1 MASFIY
7 GTSCLF
13 LSQLASHT
21 DKSRPVTRPGSEIRR
36 SRPSM
41 PPVKSPTVS
50 ERPIQVSRQRSNSF
64 NGHESFISSAYSIMR
79 PQDPPISRSSIDFP
93 TGSGNVTPG
102 RLHHVRSHSFSTVDD
117 HAIRQSL
124 GRPDTFKVVIRSNSR
139 RHGRGSRRPSDD
151 KSVGPY
157 MPQIP
162 GVLDTPAPSIP
173 ATSTRSGQFQVSTRG
188 SAAVRS
194 STQEYSLDPRFSK
207 RRDDMSAVETVS
219 SHPSSFFSRHEAIPK
234 PLFQQPDH
242 SDVLV
247 PRPRA
252 LRNSSPRN
260 STSQLAI
267 HIFDNILK
275 RPDDPSIVRFN
286 ASTDEIV
293 AATPSMLIAHITS
306 PSFLDYELLSDFF
319 LTYRV
324 FMIASDLVTFLLAR
338 LRWAVDRVDD
348 FGRIVRVRT
357 FVALRHWILNYFS
370 DDFVPDI
377 ALRVHF
383 CDLVNGL
390 YHDLQKRSDGGAGD
404 LKIVGELKKCWRR
417 TCGLYWS
424 AARDIQNPEDDV
436 FPGGRTE
443 SISLMSESDA
453 PQATVQQEQ
462 EQPATQTIAA
472 KRAHLAKASGKSQ
485 PAQPSLKS
493 VAYSGQYS
501 GRDNETQ
508 LSPTSIQ
515 SLHVISCSIPIKPIY
530 KQEAGATVPL
540 VPHPVP
546 VIVPSSAPTAAPFPG
561 ARPKRPLSFT
571 DALRDSRRF
580 SSAPL
585 EKVDE
590 KDSVG
595 EEIAGGSLV
604 HGSLY
609 QPATP
614 YFEFRSIPTRVGKLA
629 LEGSKQ
635 GNKGGLIS
643 PLRSP
648 NPDDSKKLFNSIRRA
663 FSSNIPPPP
672 GNPNYQT
679 PEAFYAQEGKA
690 SLSNIDLQHLSTASK
705 VQIRIDVLC
714 SWAGERFRLAIED
727 AQVEEDLE
735 RQTAGETSEPKTF
748 AQHLSS
754 LATPAERYPHRSVT
768 VGSRSI
774 VIVDDT
780 NPDLPVMSGALR
792 PPSPEEDVDDIMGV
806 DGRGKKRD
814 RQAAT
819 IAGPAVRAPTT
830 SDEKLSLRKPTRKT
844 VADPISSA
852 SASKTVNEGVYV
864 PTGYKSEQA
873 VNDAEFSNVGP
884 SQNSISNSMIS
895 GISALSSLPRY
906 ASHQSGNNTPKADE
920 TTPIRRP
927 MSKSSD
933 TNPVTSFQHVPA
945 QKLRRRPGGNLK
957 EATKVHDLEQ
967 PKVQRRH
974 SFGSMSTVSKSVKA
988 SMAYQESY
996 AEDGRPIT
1004 PLHGA
1009 DDGKSHRTSATPRRR
1024 KSISLI
1030 QTHSSQPNLRP
1041 SFEAEV
1047 AKLKALPDDDDDGG
1061 IETTLLKLEGRY
1073 EKKSPSVASPT
1084 SPTDDHFS
1092 TLLDL
1097 PPNID
1102 AEDDPVEEEKHR
1114 KHHEHVE
1121 NIHPEHPLLEK
1132 VDVEDFAADTK
1143 SIDNPGKTNE
1153 PEKVPEPALEPPLI
1167 SQKSEDVQTRS
1178 IYRPSYSTSKTGH
1191 KPNKSVAESTASY
1204 SSIPLLQRRQRD
1216 MDRGH
1221 PDKWHPED
1229 VPSVEALLAHAES
1242 INSSVEQLV
1251 EPKTPKRATAEGGPR
1266 RRLMEPITS
1275 FLLDD
1280 TQELSDDDIIA
1291 GPTDEDNEDGGSF
1304 FDDVPDSPHRKPET
1318 SIQALRRPDPAP
1330 ESIQKVLSSIIQ
1342 PPTPIQPTSFHQGLP
1357 TPAVSPTIASPLE
1370 KLQLLKPSQ
1379 IDRHL
1384 SPTPPQQRSAP
1395 ESMVFE
1401 KGQLTPRQSITPPH
1415 LPFILAYDADIV
1427 AQHFTLVEK
1436 DALDELDW
1444 RELIDIRWNQT
1455 PASVPD
1461 WVSYLRSADAWGAGL
1476 IIARFNLMVK
1486 WVLSEILLTETASER
1501 ARTILHFIRIA
1512 AASRRMRNFATMY
1525 QVTVALLSVDCAR
1538 LKRTWSLVPSAEV
1551 DALRDLE
1558 RIVQPLRNFHNL
1570 RVEMETG
1577 PADAGC
1583 IPFIGI
1589 YTRDLVYN
1597 AQKPPFI
1604 TVPPLN
1610 EFEPLVNFER
1620 HHTAA
1625 TIVKT
1630 LLRLLEQ
1637 SSFYKFKKEPELL
1650 SRCLWIAALD
1660 EADIQARCAK
1670 MD

>member
-1 MASFIY
+1 MSALDIPSGHASSFY
-7 GTSCLF
+7 
-13 LSQLASHT
+13 
-21 DKSRPVTRPGSEIRR
+21 
-36 SRPSM
+36 
-41 PPVKSPTVS
+41 
-50 ERPIQVSRQRSNSF
+50 SRQ
-64 NGHESFISSAYSIMR
+64 
-79 PQDPPISRSSIDFP
+79 D
-93 TGSGNVTPG
+93 
-102 RLHHVRSHSFSTVDD
+102 
-117 HAIRQSL
+117 
-124 GRPDTFKVVIRSNSR
+124 
-139 RHGRGSRRPSDD
+139 
-151 KSVGPY
+151 
-157 MPQIP
+157 
-162 GVLDTPAPSIP
+162 
-173 ATSTRSGQFQVSTRG
+173 
-188 SAAVRS
+188 AV
-194 STQEYSLDPRFSK
+194 
-207 RRDDMSAVETVS
+207 
-219 SHPSSFFSRHEAIPK
+219 PK
-234 PLFQQPDH
+234 PLFQQLDS

-252 LRNSSPRN
+252 LRQSSERN
-260 STSQLAI
+260 STSRLAL
-267 HIFDNILK
+267 HIFDNILE
-275 RPDDPSIVRFN
+275 RPGDPTIVRYSGSN
-286 ASTDEIV
+286 NDIV

-306 PSFLDYELLSDFF
+306 PNFLDYELLSDFF

-324 FMIASDLVTFLLAR
+324 FMLPSDLVTFLLAR
-338 LRWAVDRVDD
+338 LRWAVDRIDD

-390 YHDLQKRSDGGAGD
+390 YHDLQKRADGGGGD

-443 SISLMSESDA
+443 SISLMSESDTPPKVEQ
-453 PQATVQQEQ
+453 PQE
-462 EQPATQTIAA
+462 EQPAAQTIAA
-472 KRAHLAKASGKSQ
+472 KRAHTAKAGGKTQ
-485 PAQPSLKS
+485 PTQPSIKS
-493 VAYSGQYS
+493 VAYSGQQS

-530 KQEAGATVPL
+530 KQDPGATVPL
-540 VPHPVP
+540 VLHPVP
-546 VIVPSSAPTAAPFPG
+546 VVGRSAAPTAATYPG
-561 ARPKRPLSFT
+561 GRQKRPPSFT

-585 EKVDE
+585 EKVEE
-590 KDSVG
+590 KESTV
-595 EEIAGGSLV
+595 EEIPGGSLV

-609 QPATP
+609 QPASP
-614 YFEFRSIPTRVGKLA
+614 YFEFRSIPAKPGKLTIDA
-629 LEGSKQ
+629 PKLGS
-635 GNKGGLIS
+635 KGGLIS

-648 NPDDSKKLFNSIRRA
+648 NNAEDSKTLFGSLRRA
-663 FSSNIPPPP
+663 FSSNIAPPL
-672 GNPNYQT
+672 GSPNYQT

-690 SLSNIDLQHLSTASK
+690 PLSNTDIRHLSSASK
-705 VQIRIDVLC
+705 IQIRIDLLC
-714 SWAGERFRLAIED
+714 SWAGERFRIAMEE
-727 AQVEEDLE
+727 AQEEEDLD
-735 RQTAGETSEPKTF
+735 RLAAGETSETKTF

-754 LATPAERYPHRSVT
+754 LVTPVERYPHRSVT
-768 VGSRSI
+768 IGSRSI

-792 PPSPEEDVDDIMGV
+792 PPSPDEDAQDNIDVDNH
-806 DGRGKKRD
+806 GKRRD

-819 IAGPAVRAPTT
+819 IAGPAVRAPTK
-830 SDEKLSLRKPTRKT
+830 SDEKLSLQKPSRRT
-844 VADPISSA
+844 VADPSTGA
-852 SASKTVNEGVYV
+852 SASKTVTEGVYV
-864 PTGYKSEQA
+864 PTGYRKSEGV
-873 VNDAEFSNVGP
+873 VNDVDLPVGTP
-884 SQNSISNSMIS
+884 QRQRVSNSMTS
-895 GISALSSLPRY
+895 GVSALSSLRRY
-906 ASHQSGNNTPKADE
+906 ASYHSVNTPIKNDE
-920 TTPIRRP
+920 TPIQRP

-967 PKVQRRH
+967 PKLQRRH
-974 SFGSMSTVSKSVKA
+974 SLGSMSVLSKSVQA
-988 SMAYQESY
+988 SLHYPESH
-996 AEDGRPIT
+996 ADHDGG
-1004 PLHGA
+1004 H

-1073 EKKSPSVASPT
+1073 EKKSPSVASPV
-1084 SPTDDHFS
+1084 SPTDAHFS
-1092 TLLDL
+1092 AMMDL
-1097 PPNID
+1097 PPK
-1102 AEDDPVEEEKHR
+1102 AEDEPEEEEKHR
-1114 KHHEHVE
+1114 RHHEHVE
-1121 NIHPEHPLLEK
+1121 DIHPDHPLPDNDAEGDRTAHPVAIDDLEK
-1132 VDVEDFAADTK
+1132 SKKPEAA
-1143 SIDNPGKTNE
+1143 PGPPT
-1153 PEKVPEPALEPPLI
+1153 VPR
-1167 SQKSEDVQTRS
+1167 KSEDAQTRS

-1216 MDRGH
+1216 MDRGQ

-1242 INSSVEQLV
+1242 INSSVEQLAR
-1251 EPKTPKRATAEGGPR
+1251 PKTPKRATAEEGSR
-1266 RRLMEPITS
+1266 RRVMEPITS

-1280 TQELSDDDIIA
+1280 TQELSDDEIIA
-1291 GPTDEDNEDGGSF
+1291 GPGRDSVDDDGRSF
-1304 FDDVPDSPHRKPET
+1304 FMEGPESPQTPRRPPGNT
-1318 SIQALRRPDPAP
+1318 IQALRRSDAVPGVPVVQ
-1330 ESIQKVLSSIIQ
+1330 S
-1342 PPTPIQPTSFHQGLP
+1342 PPPIHPTSFNQGLP
-1357 TPAVSPTIASPLE
+1357 TPAVSPTISAPLE
-1370 KLQLLKPSQ
+1370 KLQPLKPSH

-1384 SPTPPQQRSAP
+1384 TPTPPQQRSAP
-1395 ESMVFE
+1395 ESMVLNE

-1415 LPFILAYDADIV
+1415 LPFILAYDVELI
-1427 AQHFTLVEK
+1427 AQQFTLVEK

-1444 RELIDIRWNQT
+1444 RELIDIRWNQS
-1455 PASVPD
+1455 PAPVPD
-1461 WVSYLRSADAWGAGL
+1461 WVSYLRSIDAWGAGL
-1476 IIARFNLMVK
+1476 VIARFNLMVK
-1486 WVLSEILLTETASER
+1486 WVLSEILLTETAAER
-1501 ARTILHFIRIA
+1501 ARTIVHYIRIA
-1512 AASRRMRNFATMY
+1512 AASRRLRNFATMY
-1525 QVTVALLSVDCAR
+1525 QLTAALLSVDCAR

-1551 DALRDLE
+1551 EALRDLE

-1577 PADAGC
+1577 PAESGC

-1597 AQKPPFI
+1597 SQKPAVL
-1604 TVPPLN
+1604 TTPPLN

-1637 SSFYKFKKEPELL
+1637 SSFYRFKKEPELL

-1660 EADIQARCAK
+1660 EADIQTRCAK